1 MKLYLISTGDYS
13 FPGGSLSTQE
23 MCVMLADRPDHPAI
37 KEAIKF
43 VASVTGRDE
52 EEIVVNPIG
61 KPE

>member
-1 MKLYLISTGDYS
+1 
-13 FPGGSLSTQE
+13 
-23 MCVMLADRPDHPAI
+23 MLADRPDHPAI